1 MRAAMSDPDTLLRTR
16 CLPPAWQ
23 RIELPRQGI
32 EVPSLLYYCSDWL
45 AEGDADRALADLRNE
60 LPWQCHRIR
69 IFGREVASPR
79 LSSWHG
85 DPGTD
90 YRYSGHQHVPQP
102 WTTTLAELRQRL
114 FDTLGF
120 DFNAVLVNLY
130 RNGRDSMGWHAD
142 SESEL
147 GPQPLI
153 ASISL
158 GVTRRFVLRRRDR
171 SHQYE
176 LCLTHASL
184 LLMLGATQQHWLHS
198 LPRQLRVLEPR
209 INLTFR
215 SIARAAQ
222 LSRRE

>member
-1 MRAAMSDPDTLLRTR
+1 MSNPDTLLRTH
-16 CLPPAWQ
+16 CPPPLWE
-23 RIELPRQGI
+23 RIELPRHSG
-32 EVPSLLYYCSDWL
+32 EAPSVLYYCRHWL
-45 AEGDADRALADLRNE
+45 TEADANRALADLRTE

-69 IFGREVASPR
+69 IFGREVPSPR

-90 YRYSGHQHVPQP
+90 YRYSGHRHVAQA
-102 WTTTLAELRQRL
+102 WTATLTELRTRL
-114 FDTLGF
+114 LDTLGF

-130 RNGRDSMGWHAD
+130 RNGSDSMGWHAD
-142 SESEL
+142 DEREL

-158 GVTRRFVLRRRDR
+158 GASRRFVLRRRDR
-171 SHQYE
+171 QHRYE
-176 LCLTHASL
+176 LNLSHASL
-184 LLMLGATQQHWLHS
+184 LLMLGATQQAWQHA

-215 SIARAAQ
+215 SI
-222 LSRRE
+222 LPRRCQ